1 MQHESHFSR
10 HRWRSQSQEIAIAFT
25 GRLELNTKAF
35 DCLIIGGGPAG
46 LVAAT
51 YLRRFYREV
60 LIVDSGDSRAKA
72 IPVSHNYP
80 GFANGIAGPE
90 LLLRLSEQAQQ
101 YGATIVRGTVSD
113 LTADNDGFCGIIGDR
128 QVIARRVLV
137 ATGLKDR
144 SPKML
149 DLQEAVTHAVLRYCS
164 ICDGFEATDRNI
176 GVYGPVEIAE
186 SKAVFLRTYSRSIT
200 LLPVDMRVDARAI
213 KRMYEAGIT
222 LAPSVP
228 VNFKAAESSVSV
240 ELQNGDHLQFD
251 AIYPE
256 LGCKVHSDLASKL
269 GARCNDVGC
278 LEVDQKQQTSIEG
291 IYAAG
296 DVVSDLHQLAVAAGH
311 AAIAATA
318 IHHSLPN
325 NYR

>member
-1 MQHESHFSR
+1 
-10 HRWRSQSQEIAIAFT
+10 
-25 GRLELNTKAF
+25 LNTEIF
-35 DCLIIGGGPAG
+35 DCLVIGGGPAG

-51 YLRRFYREV
+51 YLRRFHREV
-60 LIVDSGDSRAKA
+60 LVVDAGDSRAKA

-90 LLLRLSEQAQQ
+90 LLRKLSTQARQ
-101 YGATIVRGTVSD
+101 YGATITHGRVSD
-113 LTADNDGFCGIIGDR
+113 LMLGGDGFCGIVEGR

-137 ATGLKDR
+137 ATGLKDN
-144 SPKML
+144 SPKMPCL
-149 DLQEAVTHAVLRYCS
+149 RESVAQAVLRYCP

-176 GVYGPVEIAE
+176 GVYGPVMAAE
-186 SKAVFLRTYSRSIT
+186 SKAVFLRTYSRSVT
-200 LLPVDMRVDARAI
+200 LLPVETNVDAPAI
-213 KRMYEAGIT
+213 KRMHEAGIT

-228 VNFKAAESSVSV
+228 VNFRAGDGDVSV

-251 AIYPE
+251 ALYPE
-256 LGCKVHSDLASKL
+256 LGCKVHSDLASNL

-318 IHHSLPN
+318 IHRSLPTN
-325 NYR
+325 FR